1 VDTRVRDKAKTIA
14 SLRRLAERP
23 GSPNEGEIA
32 RRLLEQLGAKAW
44 VGRPFNPVEEFFSGA
59 TIYYCYWAYRNERG
73 VICKQAPKMQRG
85 EWWMRIKFERLK
97 QARWVPVTSPLGCHL
112 SLTPFEGNEQE
123 TLYRMDLEWEE
134 HDREWLA
141 RFDPETRERI
151 LRSRQEKQQI
161 TRSEELLA

>member
-1 VDTRVRDKAKTIA
+1 
-14 SLRRLAERP
+14 
-23 GSPNEGEIA
+23 
-32 RRLLEQLGAKAW
+32 
-44 VGRPFNPVEEFFSGA
+44 
-59 TIYYCYWAYRNERG
+59 
-73 VICKQAPKMQRG
+73 
-85 EWWMRIKFERLK
+85 MRIKFERLK